1 MNKYINLVGGND
13 DIIPKGGF
21 PPLYECKKIDNI
33 MDKKSDRKR
42 EYSNNDIISVKNIL
56 DTRRKEPFITLPD
69 IKY

>member
-1 MNKYINLVGGND
+1 MDKYINLVGGNVE
-13 DIIPKGGF
+13 IMPKGGF
-21 PPLYECKKIDNI
+21 PPLYEC
-33 MDKKSDRKR
+33 DKVNVIKSDRKR